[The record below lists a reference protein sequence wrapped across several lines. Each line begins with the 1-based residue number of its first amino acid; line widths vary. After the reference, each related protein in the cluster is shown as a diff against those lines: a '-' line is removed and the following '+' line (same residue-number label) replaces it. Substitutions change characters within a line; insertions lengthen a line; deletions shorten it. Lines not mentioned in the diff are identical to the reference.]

1 MCCSSICAPFT
12 TKRRSSPNWTSSMSW
27 LGKTFG
33 AERRLAQALAA
44 WDAGEHGVALDL
56 WAPLAHRGHARAQS
70 NMGAAFLAG
79 SGVERDPNKAVDWL
93 RRAAEQGDAGG
104 QRNLALCYYE
114 GWGVPQDQAEAAR
127 WYEKAAEQGAGAAL
141 AGAGRGGRRG
151 RTGGGFPAPGTGPDM
166 IVGTAG
172 HIDHGKTALV
182 KALTG
187 VDADRLKE
195 EKARGIT
202 IDLGYA
208 YSDLGDGR
216 QLGFVDVPGHERFV
230 HNMLAG
236 ATRIDAALL
245 AVSVAEGIKPQTIE
259 HLQIVDLLGI
269 DRGIVA
275 LTKAD
280 LADDDQILERM
291 AEVETL
297 LAATSLKGAEIVPVS
312 ALTGQGVD
320 ELKAKLLALGES
332 GKGAT
337 GFARLAVDRCFVL
350 TGAGVVVTGTV
361 HAGEI
366 RVDDRLLLTPSGLE
380 ARVRSLHA
388 QNRAAAVGR
397 AGERCALNLTG
408 PRLSKDAIRRG
419 DWVVSPELHA
429 PTDRP
434 DVRLHVLPSDGQ
446 PLKHLSPVHVHL
458 GSAHVMGRVALLE
471 GDRLAPGDTALAQL
485 VLEDK
490 IGALAGDRVILR
502 DPSAIR
508 TIAGAAVIDPFGPP
522 RNRRSQPRLAEL
534 VALGAADAALLP
546 KLLPLESGFVETGR
560 FGQSRNLRPVD
571 AARVLQAAGG
581 AQLEGSGFLC
591 GALADARKDIVET
604 LAAHH
609 QSKPDAPGLQPERL
623 RVGLRRRWPAPVFK
637 ALLDQEVR
645 AKTVMVDA

>member
-1 MCCSSICAPFT
+1 
-12 TKRRSSPNWTSSMSW
+12 
-27 LGKTFG
+27 
-33 AERRLAQALAA
+33 
-44 WDAGEHGVALDL
+44 
-56 WAPLAHRGHARAQS
+56 
-70 NMGAAFLAG
+70 
-79 SGVERDPNKAVDWL
+79 
-93 RRAAEQGDAGG
+93 
-104 QRNLALCYYE
+104 
-114 GWGVPQDQAEAAR
+114 
-127 WYEKAAEQGAGAAL
+127 
-141 AGAGRGGRRG
+141 
-151 RTGGGFPAPGTGPDM
+151 M

-236 ATRIDAALL
+236 ATGIDAALL
-245 AVSVAEGIKPQTIE
+245 VVSVAEGIKPQTVE
-259 HLQIVDLLGI
+259 HLQIVDLLGL

-275 LTKAD
+275 VTKAD
-280 LADDDQILERM
+280 LADDDKILERM
-291 AEVETL
+291 AEIETL
-297 LAATSLKGAEIVPVS
+297 LASTSLKGAEIVPVS

-350 TGAGVVVTGTV
+350 AGAGVVVTGTV

-366 RVDDRLLLTPSGLE
+366 KVDDRLLLTPSGLE

-388 QNRAAAVGR
+388 QNRPAQVGR

-434 DVRLHVLPSDGQ
+434 DVRLHVLPSESH
-446 PLKHLSPVHVHL
+446 PLKHWSPVHVHL

-471 GDRLAPGDTALAQL
+471 GDRLAPGDTARAQL

-490 IGALAGDRVILR
+490 LGALAGDRVILR
-502 DPSAIR
+502 DPSATR
-508 TIAGAAVIDPFGPP
+508 TVAGAVVIDPFGPP
-522 RNRRSQPRLAEL
+522 RNRRSQRRLAEL
-534 VALGAADAALLP
+534 AALGEADADVLP
-546 KLLPLESGFVETGR
+546 KLLRLESGFVETGR

-571 AARVLQAAGG
+571 VDRLLQAAGG
-581 AQLEGSGFLC
+581 TKLEGFGFL
-591 GALADARKDIVET
+591 AETLADARKDIVET

-623 RVGLRRRWPAPVFK
+623 RVGLRKRWPAPVFK

-645 AKTVMVDA
+645 AKTVLVDGPFLRLPGHSLTLGPRDEALWKKISAELVRERFKPPRVRDFATAHAVPEAEMRRLLQRLAKVGRVVEVAPDQYFLRPTVAEMIGIAHGFGHDFSAAEFRDKLDNGRKVAILILEFFDRHGITIRRGDLRRTVPQKLAQFGPQSSTER

>member
-1 MCCSSICAPFT
+1 
-12 TKRRSSPNWTSSMSW
+12 
-27 LGKTFG
+27 
-33 AERRLAQALAA
+33 
-44 WDAGEHGVALDL
+44 
-56 WAPLAHRGHARAQS
+56 
-70 NMGAAFLAG
+70 
-79 SGVERDPNKAVDWL
+79 
-93 RRAAEQGDAGG
+93 
-104 QRNLALCYYE
+104 
-114 GWGVPQDQAEAAR
+114 
-127 WYEKAAEQGAGAAL
+127 
-141 AGAGRGGRRG
+141 
-151 RTGGGFPAPGTGPDM
+151 M

-236 ATRIDAALL
+236 ATGIDAALL
-245 AVSVAEGIKPQTIE
+245 VVSAAEGIKPQTVE
-259 HLQIVDLLGI
+259 HLQIVDLLGL

-280 LADDDQILERM
+280 LANDDEILDRM

-297 LAATSLKGAEIVPVS
+297 LATTSLKGAEIVPVS

-350 TGAGVVVTGTV
+350 TGAGVIVTGTV

-380 ARVRSLHA
+380 ARVRSLHS
-388 QNRAAAVGR
+388 QNRAAEVGR

-434 DVRLHVLPSDGQ
+434 DVRLHLLASEGQ
-446 PLKHLSPVHVHL
+446 PLKHWSPVHVHL

-485 VLEDK
+485 VLDDK

-502 DPSAIR
+502 NPSATR
-508 TIAGAAVIDPFGPP
+508 TMAGAVVIDPFGPP
-522 RNRRSQPRLAEL
+522 RNRRSERRLAEL
-534 VALGAADAALLP
+534 DALGEADADVLP
-546 KLLPLESGFVETGR
+546 KLLRLESGFVETTR
-560 FGQSRNLRPVD
+560 FGQARNLRPVD
-571 AARVLQAAGG
+571 VDRLLQMAGG
-581 AQLEGSGFLC
+581 AKLEGFGFL
-591 GALADARKDIVET
+591 AETLAAARKDIVDT

-609 QSKPDAPGLQPERL
+609 QSKPDAPGLQPERI
-623 RVGLRRRWPAPVFK
+623 RVTLKKRWPAPVFK

-645 AKTVMVDA
+645 AKTVMVDGPFLRLPGHSLTLGARDEALWKKISAELVRERFKPPRVRDFASAYSVPEPEMRKLLQRLAKVGRVVEVAPDQYFLRPVVAEMIGVAVGIGHDFTAAEFRDKLDNGRKVAIQILEFFDRHGITIRRGDLRRTVPQKLEQFGPPPSLSTAAR

>member
-1 MCCSSICAPFT
+1 
-12 TKRRSSPNWTSSMSW
+12 
-27 LGKTFG
+27 
-33 AERRLAQALAA
+33 
-44 WDAGEHGVALDL
+44 
-56 WAPLAHRGHARAQS
+56 
-70 NMGAAFLAG
+70 
-79 SGVERDPNKAVDWL
+79 
-93 RRAAEQGDAGG
+93 
-104 QRNLALCYYE
+104 
-114 GWGVPQDQAEAAR
+114 
-127 WYEKAAEQGAGAAL
+127 
-141 AGAGRGGRRG
+141 
-151 RTGGGFPAPGTGPDM
+151 M

-236 ATRIDAALL
+236 ATGIDAALL
-245 AVSVAEGIKPQTIE
+245 VVSAAEGIKPQTVE
-259 HLQIVDLLGI
+259 HLQIVDLLGL

-275 LTKAD
+275 LTKSD

-297 LAATSLKGAEIVPVS
+297 LASTSLKGAEIVPVS

-350 TGAGVVVTGTV
+350 SGAGVVVTGTI

-366 RVDDRLLLTPSGLE
+366 KVDDRLVLTPSGLE

-388 QNRAAAVGR
+388 QNRPAEVGR

-408 PRLSKDAIRRG
+408 PRLSKDSIRRG
-419 DWVVSPELHA
+419 DWVVSPELHM
-429 PTDRP
+429 PTDRI
-434 DVRLHVLPSDGQ
+434 DVRLRLLASEDQ
-446 PLKHLSPVHVHL
+446 PLKHWSPVHVHL

-471 GDRLAPGDTALAQL
+471 GDKLAVGESGLAQL
-485 VLEDK
+485 VLEEK
-490 IGALAGDRVILR
+490 VGALAGDRVILR
-502 DPSAIR
+502 DPSATR
-508 TIAGAAVIDPFGPP
+508 TLAGATVIDPFGPP
-522 RNRRSQPRLAEL
+522 RNRRSERRRAEL
-534 VALGAADAALLP
+534 AAMDNADPEVLP
-546 KLLPLESGFVETGR
+546 KLLRLESGFVEMAR
-560 FGQSRNLRPVD
+560 FGQSRNLRPAEVE
-571 AARVLQAAGG
+571 RLLQAAGG
-581 AQLEGSGFLC
+581 ESLEGFGFL
-591 GALADARKDIVET
+591 AET
-604 LAAHH
+604 LAAARLDIVDTLKAFHEA
-609 QSKPDAPGLQPERL
+609 KPDAPGLQPERL
-623 RVGLRRRWPAPVFK
+623 RVTLKKRWPIPVFRI
-637 ALLDQEVR
+637 LLDREVR
-645 AKTVMVDA
+645 AKKVTVDGPYLRMPGHSLTLGPKDEALWNKVAAELRRERFKPPRVRDFAQAYNVPEPDMRRLLQRLARIGRVVEVAPDQYFLRPVVAEMIAIAHAFGRDFTAAEFRDKLDNGRKVAILILEFFDRHGVTVRRGDQRRVVPQKLEQYGPPPGA